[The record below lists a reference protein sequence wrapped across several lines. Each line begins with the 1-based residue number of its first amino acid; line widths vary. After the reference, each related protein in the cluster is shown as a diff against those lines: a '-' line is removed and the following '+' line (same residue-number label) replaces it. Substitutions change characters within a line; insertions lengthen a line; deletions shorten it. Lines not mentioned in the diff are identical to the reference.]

1 MTRRRVAGAV
11 LAALA
16 LVAARGVMAGE
27 RHAMR
32 GLVLAVD
39 PSQRSVLVSHE
50 SVPDVMPAM
59 AMPFDVRDPTELDG
73 VVPGMMVEFTL
84 VIEPDAAYVEQIRV
98 RRYEAVEQDPLTAE
112 RLSILKEMIQPTP
125 PEAVVAI
132 GDIVPDFTLINQAR
146 QPVTLSSLRG
156 KVVALNFVYTS
167 CVLPQFCFRMAN
179 HFGVI
184 QRRLGALMGDDVTL
198 LTVTFDPVRDNPERL
213 AEYAQ
218 QWKADPRTWHFLT
231 GDVPDVR
238 RVCSLFGVQAFRE
251 EGLVNHST
259 RTAVIDRQGRLAANI
274 EGNEYTT
281 AQLADLLETVGRR
294 R

>member
-1 MTRRRVAGAV
+1 MNRRRLAGTL

-16 LVAARGVMAGE
+16 LVAGAGVVAGE
-27 RHAMR
+27 RYAMR

-39 PSQRSVLVSHE
+39 PSHRRFVVSHE
-50 SVPDVMPAM
+50 SVPDLMPAM
-59 AMPFDVRDPTELDG
+59 AMPFDVRESTELEG

-84 VIEPDAAYVEQIRV
+84 VIEPDAACAEQIRI
-98 RRYEAVEQDPLTAE
+98 RRYEAVEQDPLTAQ
-112 RLSILKEMIQPTP
+112 RLALLKEMIQPAS
-125 PEAVVAI
+125 PEAIVAI
-132 GDIVPDFTLINQAR
+132 GETVPDFTLVNQAR

-167 CVLPQFCFRMAN
+167 CALPQFCFRMAN
-179 HFGVI
+179 HFGMI
-184 QRRLGALMGDDVTL
+184 QRRLGALMGEDVTL
-198 LTVTFDPVRDNPERL
+198 LTVTFDPARDRPERL
-213 AEYAQ
+213 AEYAK

-281 AQLADLLETVGRR
+281 AQLADLLETVARR

>member
-1 MTRRRVAGAV
+1 MNRRRLAGTL

-16 LVAARGVMAGE
+16 LVAGPGVVAGE
-27 RHAMR
+27 RYAMR

-39 PSQRSVLVSHE
+39 PSHRSFVVSHE
-50 SVPDVMPAM
+50 SVPDLMPAM
-59 AMPFDVRDPTELDG
+59 AMPFDVRESTELEG

-84 VIEPDAAYVEQIRV
+84 VIEPDAAYAEQIRI
-98 RRYEAVEQDPLTAE
+98 RRYEAVEQDPLTAQ
-112 RLSILKEMIQPTP
+112 RLALLKEMIQPTSL
-125 PEAVVAI
+125 EAIVAI
-132 GDIVPDFTLINQAR
+132 GETVPDFTLVNQAR

-167 CVLPQFCFRMAN
+167 CALPQFCFRMAN
-179 HFGVI
+179 HFGMI
-184 QRRLGALMGDDVTL
+184 QRRLGALMGEDVTL
-198 LTVTFDPVRDNPERL
+198 LTVTFDPGRDRPERL
-213 AEYAQ
+213 AEYAK

-281 AQLADLLETVGRR
+281 AQFADLLETVARR

>member
-1 MTRRRVAGAV
+1 MNRRRLAGTL

-16 LVAARGVMAGE
+16 LVAGPGVVAGE
-27 RHAMR
+27 RYAMR

-39 PSQRSVLVSHE
+39 PSHRRFVVSHE
-50 SVPDVMPAM
+50 SVPDLMPAM
-59 AMPFDVRDPTELDG
+59 AMPFDVRESTELEG

-84 VIEPDAAYVEQIRV
+84 VIEPDAACAEQIRI
-98 RRYEAVEQDPLTAE
+98 RRYEAVEQDPLTAQ
-112 RLSILKEMIQPTP
+112 RLALLKEMIQPAS
-125 PEAVVAI
+125 PEAIVAI
-132 GDIVPDFTLINQAR
+132 GETVPDFTLVNQAR

-156 KVVALNFVYTS
+156 TVVALNFVYTS
-167 CVLPQFCFRMAN
+167 CALPQFCFRMAN
-179 HFGVI
+179 HFGMI
-184 QRRLGALMGDDVTL
+184 QRRLGALMGEDVTL
-198 LTVTFDPVRDNPERL
+198 LTVTFDPARDRPERL
-213 AEYAQ
+213 AEYAK

-281 AQLADLLETVGRR
+281 AQLADLLETVARR